1 MASFSSTAFS
11 TDALSEDSFSFDSA
25 VVIDTHDGG
34 IEEARR
40 FRKRKED
47 LRGMITFAYDKEYGL
62 LPVAQEVREIVEP
75 FAEGSEVDWEAI
87 SEKAVERLLVLQ
99 EAFERELD
107 DEETMMVLH

>member
-1 MASFSSTAFS
+1 MATAFQS
-11 TDALSEDSFSFDSA
+11 DAFQNTAFQVDSSP
-25 VVIDTHDGG
+25 VVVVEDTHDGG
-34 IEEARR
+34 REEAKR

-47 LRGMITFAYDKEYGL
+47 LREMITFAYDKEYGL

-75 FAEGSEVDWEAI
+75 FAKGSEIDWESI

>member
-1 MASFSSTAFS
+1 MATAFQDNAFQTTAFQIDS
-11 TDALSEDSFSFDSA
+11 TP
-25 VVIDTHDGG
+25 VVEVDDTHDGM
-34 IEEARR
+34 EEAKR
-40 FRKRKED
+40 FSKRKED

-75 FAEGSEVDWEAI
+75 FAKGSEIDWESI

-99 EAFERELD
+99 EALERELD